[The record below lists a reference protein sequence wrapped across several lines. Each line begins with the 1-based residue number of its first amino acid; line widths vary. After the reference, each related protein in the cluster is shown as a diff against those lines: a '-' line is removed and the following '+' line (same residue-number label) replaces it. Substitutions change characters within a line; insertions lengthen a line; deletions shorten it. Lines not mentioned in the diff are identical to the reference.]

1 MITRRQVVLGLT
13 AGTAGLVGGG
23 GYALAEPFRLTIA
36 SYAITPPGWPGS
48 LRLRLA
54 IIADLHASDPWMPVD
69 RIRRIVATTNGLR
82 PDACLLLGDFVA
94 SHRISKLSRPVAH
107 DDWAR
112 ALAGLEAPLGTHAV
126 LGNHDWWED
135 LAVQSSRSG
144 PTPAGEALR
153 RAGIAVYE
161 NQAVRLSRD
170 GQPFWIAGLGDQ
182 WAFWPRREN
191 YERFKARGKIDYE
204 GVDDLPA
211 TLAAIT
217 DDAPVVLMVH
227 EPDVFPG
234 VGDRVSLTVAGH
246 THGGQVS
253 LLGYTPIVPSRFG
266 SRYAYGH
273 IVEDGRHMIVS
284 GGLGCSGLPI
294 RFGRPPEIVIVD
306 LGGDPSHRA

>member
-1 MITRRQVVLGLT
+1 MINRRQVVWGLA
-13 AGTAGLVGGG
+13 AGTTGLVGGG
-23 GYALAEPFRLTIA
+23 GYALAEPFRLTVA
-36 SYAITPPGWPGS
+36 HYAISPPDWPRS

-54 IIADLHASDPWMPVD
+54 IIADLHASDPWMPAD
-69 RIRRIVATTNGLR
+69 RIRGIVAATNALH

-107 DDWAR
+107 DSWAG
-112 ALAGLEAPLGTHAV
+112 ALAGLKATHGIHAV

-135 LAVQSSRSG
+135 VAVQHARSG
-144 PTPAGEALR
+144 PTPAGEALA
-153 RAGIAVYE
+153 RAGIPVYE
-161 NQAVRLSRD
+161 NQAVRLRHQ

-191 YERFKARGKIDYE
+191 YESFKSRGRVDYD

-211 TLAAIT
+211 TLAGIT
-217 DDAPVVLMVH
+217 DDAPIVLMVH
-227 EPDVFPG
+227 EPDVFPR
-234 VGDRVSLTVAGH
+234 VSDRVSLTVAGH

-253 LLGYTPIVPSRFG
+253 LLGYTPVVPSRFG

-273 IVEDGRHMIVS
+273 IVEDGRHMVVS

-306 LGGDPSHRA
+306 LGAAGKV